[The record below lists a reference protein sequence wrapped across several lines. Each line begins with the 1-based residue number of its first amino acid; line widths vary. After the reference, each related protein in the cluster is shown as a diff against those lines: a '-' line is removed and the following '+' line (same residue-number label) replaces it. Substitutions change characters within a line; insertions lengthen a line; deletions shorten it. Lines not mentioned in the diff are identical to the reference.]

1 MLHNNLEKVLKLSSP
16 IVNDYYRAVVSI
28 AYLNCVILQD
38 LESHLA
44 IYNLTYPQF
53 NILRILKG
61 QHPNGVKLSL
71 IKERMLHKQSDVSR
85 LVNRLL
91 LMNLLT
97 KEEDE
102 FNKRSLSIKLSDEGF
117 ELINKIE
124 ISEEHFGSITK
135 IFNQHEIHTLN
146 LMLDKLVGTQL

>member
-1 MLHNNLEKVLKLSSP
+1 
-16 IVNDYYRAVVSI
+16 
-28 AYLNCVILQD
+28 
-38 LESHLA
+38 
-44 IYNLTYPQF
+44 
-53 NILRILKG
+53 
-61 QHPNGVKLSL
+61 
-71 IKERMLHKQSDVSR
+71 MLHKQSDVSR

-97 KEEDE
+97 KEDDE